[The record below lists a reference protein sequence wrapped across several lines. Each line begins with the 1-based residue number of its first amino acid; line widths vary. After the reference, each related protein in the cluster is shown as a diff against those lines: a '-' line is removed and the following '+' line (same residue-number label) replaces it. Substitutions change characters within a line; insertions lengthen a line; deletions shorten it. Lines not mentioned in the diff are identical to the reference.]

1 MFRQIFMLWR
11 LSPLSAAIL
20 GMKVLTRGIAMTPSI
35 KSLGLFL
42 LGLLGLHLG
51 PVSAQTSEAG
61 VLCSEIEGESE
72 RPDSTGCI
80 DVLAWSWGQSAPV
93 SLVGGGGGPTVGVAS
108 IDDFTFTKTID
119 SSSEDFFRMLV
130 TGTPF
135 KGIVEYRQYGDC
147 GTACQ
152 APEPYLTINFRDVFV
167 TSNSSSGS
175 SGGSPNESVSLA
187 FVEVSY
193 CYRPTIKDSTLGS
206 PQCFAFSRATNAQI
220 PPF

>member
-1 MFRQIFMLWR
+1 
-11 LSPLSAAIL
+11 
-20 GMKVLTRGIAMTPSI
+20 MTPSI

-61 VLCSEIEGESE
+61 VLCSEIEGESN
-72 RPDSTGCI
+72 RPGSIGCI
-80 DVLAWSWGQSAPV
+80 DVLAWSWGQSVPINI
-93 SLVGGGGGPTVGVAS
+93 GGGGGQPTVGNPS
-108 IDDFTFTKTID
+108 IQDFNFIKTID
-119 SSSEDFFRMLV
+119 TSSEDFFRMLV

-135 KGIVEYRQYGDC
+135 KGIVEYRQYRDC

-175 SGGSPNESVSLA
+175 NGGGLPNESASLA
-187 FVEVSY
+187 FVDVSY
-193 CYRPTIKDSTLGS
+193 CYRPTIKDGTLGS
-206 PQCFAFSRATNAQI
+206 PQCFAFSRATNTPI